1 MYMFENGDRCPCC
14 GQTLEGKS
22 RDWLELFSQTVH
34 ALGLDPGPQFR
45 IPEPLKLRHLTP
57 SPFLSAAKPPA
68 DEMERIIQDALDKAF
83 ERVGK
88 EGDPHA

>member
-68 DEMERIIQDALDKAF
+68 DEPEITSASGSPIYGMTIFMKP
-83 ERVGK
+83 V
-88 EGDPHA
+88 

>member
-1 MYMFENGDRCPCC
+1 MYMFKNGDRCPCC

-22 RDWLELFSQTVH
+22 QDWLQLFSQMIHFLAV
-34 ALGLDPGPQFR
+34 DPGPQFR

-83 ERVGK
+83 ERVEK
-88 EGDPHA
+88 EGR

>member
-1 MYMFENGDRCPCC
+1 M
-14 GQTLEGKS
+14 EGKS

-68 DEMERIIQDALDKAF
+68 DEMERIIPDALDKAF

-88 EGDPHA
+88 EGDPDA